1 MGDMTEQGEI
11 HGAVFSA
18 RDERRLRR
26 WAAVLAG
33 GLFLAA
39 AIGFLVV
46 FRFAEASR
54 ARDLE
59 VWRDRL
65 TLVAEARAAAA
76 DEWLAAQRE
85 VVRGIA
91 GNTTVRFFFTEFSW
105 TGKLEEITDGEARV
119 EIMRHLLTFTASQSG
134 FAAPPAGADIPANI
148 ERPGRAGLAVA
159 MLDGRAVVSTAW
171 MPKIGPLLDQYRVLR
186 PKADAVEIIG
196 PYRGETGEATL
207 AVVAPIAPVEGADGG
222 APVGLAIGVRLL
234 GDGLYTRLRQPG
246 DDADGGES
254 YLVRR
259 RDAAIDVLSP
269 LADGAAPL
277 AHALP
282 DEPEEAAGFAA
293 SHPGAFAVK
302 RNYDGKQVLVVGA
315 PMTEAAWTVVRTVNA
330 KAALG
335 EITARRNAMLLI
347 LSLIIALLAA
357 AGLMLWRHG
366 ASIRAAAAAAQASD
380 LAGRFRALS
389 DFLQGVMD
397 AQPTQILAIDAEG
410 RCRFGNRQAA
420 TEAGQTAM
428 DLEGKSLAAIFGR
441 EFGEILTAGSRRALA
456 EGTLISSAHRIGGN
470 GKVRDFIVSHVAVTL
485 PRHGEAAPEQG
496 TLLVIEDVT
505 ALVGERDRREA
516 TLRQLVATIV
526 TLVDSRDPFAAQH
539 SRWVAELARAI
550 AEEMGLSAAE
560 IETAEAA
567 GALLNLGKLLV
578 RRDILTKS
586 EALEP
591 AEIDEVRSSLLKSAE
606 LLRGIP
612 FDGPVVETL
621 EQAQA
626 HWDGSGMPAGLK
638 GDAILPTARA
648 LAVANAF
655 IAMISARAYRAPLPI
670 EMAIQLLLSQAGAIY
685 DRRPVAALIHYLD
698 SRGGREIWEQRS
710 RDSVRLAVP
719 PGEG

>member
-1 MGDMTEQGEI
+1 MGAMIDQGEVR
-11 HGAVFSA
+11 GEVFTA
-18 RDERRLRR
+18 LDERRLRR

-33 GLFLAA
+33 GVLLAA

-46 FRFAEASR
+46 FRFAEANR

-59 VWRDRL
+59 TWRDRL
-65 TLVAEARAAAA
+65 TLVAEARASAT
-76 DEWLAAQRE
+76 DEWLVAQRE

-91 GNTTVRFFFTEFSW
+91 DNATVRFFFTELSW
-105 TGKLEEITDGEARV
+105 TGTLQNVTDGEARI

-159 MLDGRAVVSTAW
+159 MLDGRTVVSTAW
-171 MPKIGPLLDQYRVLR
+171 MPKVGPLLDQYRALR
-186 PKADAVEIIG
+186 PKADAAEIIG
-196 PYRGETGEATL
+196 PYRGEGGEATL
-207 AVVAPIAPVEGADGG
+207 AVVAPITQIEEAVGSA
-222 APVGLAIGVRLL
+222 AVGLAIGVRLL
-234 GDGLYTRLRQPG
+234 GDGLNTRLRQPG
-246 DDADGGES
+246 DEADSGES

-259 RDAAIDVLSP
+259 QGAAIDVLSP
-269 LADGAAPL
+269 LADGTAPL
-277 AHALP
+277 ARALP
-282 DEPEEAAGFAA
+282 DGAEEAAAFATL
-293 SHPGAFAVK
+293 HPGAFALK
-302 RNYDGKQVLVVGA
+302 RNYDGKKVLVVGA
-315 PMTEAAWTVVRTVNA
+315 PLQEAPWTVVRTVNA

-335 EITARRNAMLLI
+335 EITARRNAMLTI

-366 ASIRAAAAAAQASD
+366 ASIRAAAAAARASD

-397 AQPTQILAIDAEG
+397 AQPTQILALDAEG

-428 DLEGKSLAAIFGR
+428 DLEGKSLTAIFGR
-441 EFGEILTAGSRRALA
+441 EFGDILAAGSRRALA
-456 EGTLISSAHRIGGN
+456 EGTLIAATHRIGRDGTS
-470 GKVRDFIVSHVAVTL
+470 RDFIASHVPVTL
-485 PRHGEAAPEQG
+485 PRQGEAAPEQG

-516 TLRQLVATIV
+516 TLRQLVTTIV
-526 TLVDSRDPFAAQH
+526 TLIDSRDPFAAQH
-539 SRWVAELARAI
+539 SRWVAELVRAI
-550 AEEMGLSAAE
+550 AEEMGLNAAE
-560 IETAEAA
+560 IETAEVA

-591 AEIDEVRSSLLKSAE
+591 AEIDEVRASVQKSAD
-606 LLRGIP
+606 LLRGIE

-621 EQAQA
+621 EQAHA
-626 HWDGSGMPAGLK
+626 HWDGGGIPAGLK
-638 GDAILPTARA
+638 GEAILPTARA

-655 IAMISARAYRAPLPI
+655 IAMVSARAYRAPLPI

-710 RDSVRLAVP
+710 RDSVRLTVP

>member
-1 MGDMTEQGEI
+1 MIDQGE
-11 HGAVFSA
+11 GRGEVFTA
-18 RDERRLRR
+18 LDERRLRR

-33 GLFLAA
+33 GVLLAA

-46 FRFAEASR
+46 FRFAEANR

-59 VWRDRL
+59 TWRDRL

-76 DEWLAAQRE
+76 DEWLTAQRG
-85 VVRGIA
+85 VARGIA
-91 GNTTVRFFFTEFSW
+91 DNATVRFFFTELSW
-105 TGKLEEITDGEARV
+105 TGNLQNVTDGEARL

-134 FAAPPAGADIPANI
+134 YAAPPAGTDIPANI

-159 MLDGRAVVSTAW
+159 MLDGRTVVSTAW
-171 MPKIGPLLDQYRVLR
+171 MPKIGPLLDQYRTLR
-186 PKADAVEIIG
+186 PKADGVEIIG
-196 PYRGETGEATL
+196 PYRGEGGEATL
-207 AVVAPIAPVEGADGG
+207 AMVAPITQIEEAVGSA
-222 APVGLAIGVRLL
+222 AVGLAIGVRLL

-246 DDADGGES
+246 DDAGGGES

-259 RDAAIDVLSP
+259 QDAAIDVLSP
-269 LADGAAPL
+269 LSDGTAPL
-277 AHALP
+277 ARALP
-282 DEPEEAAGFAA
+282 DGPEEAAAFATL
-293 SHPGAFAVK
+293 HPGAFALK
-302 RNYDGKQVLVVGA
+302 RDYDGKKVLVVGA
-315 PMTEAAWTVVRTVNA
+315 PLREAPWTVVRAVNA
-330 KAALG
+330 KTALG
-335 EITARRNAMLLI
+335 EITARRNAMLTI

-366 ASIRAAAAAAQASD
+366 ASIRAAAAAARVSD
-380 LAGRFRALS
+380 LADRFRALS

-397 AQPTQILAIDAEG
+397 AQPTQILALDAEG

-428 DLEGKSLAAIFGR
+428 DLEGKSLTAIFGR
-441 EFGEILTAGSRRALA
+441 EFGDVLVAGSRRALA
-456 EGTLISSAHRIGGN
+456 EGALIAATHRIGGD
-470 GKVRDFIVSHVAVTL
+470 GASRDFIASHVPVTL
-485 PRHGEAAPEQG
+485 PRQGEAAPEQG

-526 TLVDSRDPFAAQH
+526 TLIDSRDPFAAQH
-539 SRWVAELARAI
+539 SRWVAELVRAI
-550 AEEMGLSAAE
+550 AEEMGLNAAE

-591 AEIDEVRSSLLKSAE
+591 AEIDEVRASVQKSAD
-606 LLRGIP
+606 LLRGIE

-621 EQAQA
+621 EQAHA
-626 HWDGSGMPAGLK
+626 HWDGSGTPAGLK
-638 GDAILPTARA
+638 GEAILPTARA
-648 LAVANAF
+648 LSVANAF
-655 IAMISARAYRAPLPI
+655 IAMVSARAYRAPLPI

-710 RDSVRLAVP
+710 RDSGGLTVP